1 MDYIITKTDYYHVE
15 RQGRFVFDN
24 PMRPALKKVNKK
36 LADGIHPF
44 PLENAKDFSG
54 AYLSGFLAERRD
66 MEAEEYSEDIR
77 QELEKYASSMLKE
90 TTQYGSLR
98 NGSGGADMLDMQSQY
113 VLLPTWVLTYPNKNN
128 PDDPYYYAMNG
139 CTGEICGKLPIDKG
153 KATRW
158 FLGAFAAGTAVC
170 YLLLNLFL

>member
-1 MDYIITKTDYYHVE
+1 MLF
-15 RQGRFVFDN
+15 R
-24 PMRPALKKVNKK
+24 
-36 LADGIHPF
+36 
-44 PLENAKDFSG
+44 S
-54 AYLSGFLAERRD
+54 
-66 MEAEEYSEDIR
+66 DIR

-153 KATRW
+153 KLWRKALSVGGIVFALAMLASY
-158 FLGAFAAGTAVC
+158 FLF
-170 YLLLNLFL
+170 